1 MSASDAAPLPRLGEV
16 FFDVRGDS
24 RSMRLSWYADTG
36 VAVFSIWQGGMCTGT
51 FRLPIDDLPR
61 MIETLQ
67 RGPEQRRRPIKDRSQ
82 GGEREDYQRSRNEPG
97 YYGDG
102 DYGDG
107 DGGYDDAGYQPGAY
121 DQGGYDNSGHEAG
134 GYDNARH
141 EGGGY
146 VQGRYDAGH
155 EGGGYVQGRYDAGH
169 EGAGY
174 GEGGYDDAPSGD
186 PAGYPDVHGYGHA
199 TADVPSRGG
208 TSRSDVPTGTYW
220 RQPDGYQPGEYH
232 GDSHR
237 SDGYQADGYR
247 SAGYQT
253 DRYQSDSYQTD
264 GYQTAAYPSGP
275 RIQFAIGNFFGFYFV
290 NVRSHVTYCKNL
302 GVDISAFTKAF
313 EAANQ
318 EMYEQAG
325 KLLYRRGMTEE
336 QLFKQMETSLA
347 SMTAKNMDDLAATD
361 KLTTRQE
368 CEIQLQNLEARV
380 ARVNFAKFNQ
390 TSRKYC
396 GRRSEFSQ
404 RVRWVCT
411 SVRCSWP
418 H

>member
-67 RGPEQRRRPIKDRSQ
+67 RGPERRRRPIKDRGR
-82 GGEREDYQRSRNEPG
+82 GGERADYQRSRNEPG

-107 DGGYDDAGYQPGAY
+107 DGGYDDAGHQPGAY

-134 GYDNARH
+134 GYNAGHEGGYDAARH

-155 EGGGYVQGRYDAGH
+155 KGAGH
-169 EGAGY
+169 
-174 GEGGYDDAPSGD
+174 GEGDYDDAAYGD
-186 PAGYPDVHGYGHA
+186 SAGYPDVHGYGHV
-199 TADVPSRGG
+199 TADVRPRGS
-208 TSRSDVPTGTYW
+208 TSRSDVPAGTYW

-232 GDSHR
+232 ADGHGSDGYQADGHR

-247 SAGYQT
+247 SAGYET
-253 DRYQSDSYQTD
+253 DGYQSDSYQTD

-275 RIQFAIGNFFGFYFV
+275 ADHAADAESELAGYGQERFV
-290 NVRSHVTYCKNL
+290 PPYVQARGEAYPSDNPVAGGPRRHGGGGPAYPADHGGVSAERHRYGAPPRSRPGY
-302 GVDISAFTKAF
+302 
-313 EAANQ
+313 
-318 EMYEQAG
+318 
-325 KLLYRRGMTEE
+325 
-336 QLFKQMETSLA
+336 
-347 SMTAKNMDDLAATD
+347 SMGSEDRLAADTPI
-361 KLTTRQE
+361 RAPYSSGG
-368 CEIQLQNLEARV
+368 AR
-380 ARVNFAKFNQ
+380 
-390 TSRKYC
+390 
-396 GRRSEFSQ
+396 
-404 RVRWVCT
+404 
-411 SVRCSWP
+411 
-418 H
+418 